1 MFARRPS
8 VSIAGLV
15 AATVI
20 VGVTAGAVPSASAA
34 APVSQATGR
43 FLSGAIGSTSL
54 DKLAALNGE
63 SAVNTG
69 GAAVT
74 KQHSLSAS
82 LLGQQL
88 LNLPNGVQLPGGGVL
103 TLGAVNQYAQANS
116 DGSSHGASGAITNSG
131 AIGVGNGGAPQSNA
145 MLRLGDLPS
154 IPGINT
160 GSVPSFAHLTASIGA
175 LAATADQSKGSH
187 GAQVGHYE
195 IATLKLSVDSPL
207 LASTIKTL
215 TSQLTGQ
222 LDQLTGAGLTVPALG
237 TVGSCNAAS
246 LAKALAAF
254 GDMSFGGG
262 AITGS
267 LTGGNLTVDVGR
279 LLNALLHLD
288 LNNLPPNTHL
298 FEYLAKALPQAL
310 GSGLTQLQGTLT
322 SVFDKLTN
330 LTDNAC
336 AAPVKTLVD
345 PVSKLGKA
353 ALGML
358 TKPLSS
364 ALGTGTTALTPLF
377 VGLAKQL
384 EQLIDPIVNVQE
396 HNGGT
401 FTERA
406 LQLNLVGDPAARI
419 NLASASVGPSQL
431 AAVAPPSHPAPPTH
445 SPAAPAPKH
454 LASTGASVVLTKIA
468 LFGLLGVC
476 LGTALFGATIG
487 VRRRLRGRTS

>member
-1 MFARRPS
+1 MTARRS
-8 VSIAGLV
+8 SKAIAVLAAVGLV
-15 AATVI
+15 ATGMMA
-20 VGVTAGAVPSASAA
+20 PSASAA

-88 LNLPNGVQLPGGGVL
+88 LNLPNGVELPGGGVL
-103 TLGAVNQYAQANS
+103 TLGAVNQYAQANP
-116 DGSSHGASGAITNSG
+116 DGSSHGASGAVTNSG
-131 AIGVGNGGAPQSNA
+131 AVGLGNGGAPQSNA
-145 MLRLGDLPS
+145 TLVLGDVPS
-154 IPGINT
+154 IPGIST
-160 GSVPSFAHLTASIGA
+160 GGIPSFARLTASIGA

-187 GAQVGHYE
+187 GAQIGHYE
-195 IATLKLSVDSPL
+195 IASLKVGVSSPL
-207 LASTIKTL
+207 LAGTIKQL
-215 TSQLTGQ
+215 TGQLTGQ
-222 LDQLTGAGLTVPALG
+222 LDQLTGAGLKVPALG

-246 LAKALAAF
+246 LARALAAF
-254 GDMSFGGG
+254 GDISFGGG

-267 LTGGNLTVDVGR
+267 LTGGNLTVDVAR
-279 LLNALLHLD
+279 LLKAVLNLD

-310 GSGLTQLQGTLT
+310 SNGLTQLQNTL
-322 SVFDKLTN
+322 SDLFDKLTS
-330 LTDNAC
+330 LTNNSC
-336 AAPVKTLVD
+336 AAPLKTIVD
-345 PVSKLGKA
+345 PVSQLGKG
-353 ALGML
+353 ALGL
-358 TKPLSS
+358 LIKPLSS

-419 NLASASVGPSQL
+419 NIASASVGPSQGL
-431 AAVAPPSHPAPPTH
+431 AVAPPSHPAPPTH

-487 VRRRLRGRTS
+487 VRRRLRGRA

>member
-1 MFARRPS
+1 MPARRPS
-8 VSIAGLV
+8 TAVAVLMGATVLV
-15 AATVI
+15 AA
-20 VGVTAGAVPSASAA
+20 AVVAAPGASAA

-43 FLSGAIGSTSL
+43 FLSGAIGNTSL

-63 SAVNTG
+63 SALNFG

-88 LNLPNGVQLPGGGVL
+88 LNLPDGVQLPGGGAL
-103 TLGAVNQYAQANS
+103 TLGAVNQYAQANP

-145 MLRLGDLPS
+145 TLVLGDVS
-154 IPGINT
+154 AIPGIST
-160 GSVPSFAHLTASIGA
+160 GGLPSFGKLTASIGA

-187 GAQVGHYE
+187 GAQIGHYE
-195 IATLKLSVDSPL
+195 IAGLKLGVSSPL

-215 TSQLTGQ
+215 TGQLTALVGQ
-222 LDQLTGAGLTVPALG
+222 LGGKNGMEVRQTV
-237 TVGSCNAAS
+237 VGSCDTAALS
-246 LAKALAAF
+246 KTLTSF
-254 GDMSFGGG
+254 GDVSFAGG

-267 LTGGNLTVDVGR
+267 LTDGILTIDVAR
-279 LLNALLHLD
+279 LLTFLGLD

-298 FEYLAKALPQAL
+298 FSYLAKAMPQAL
-310 GSGLTQLQGTLT
+310 TKGLTQLQGTLT
-322 SVFDKLTN
+322 SLFDKLTDLSN
-330 LTDNAC
+330 NPC
-336 AAPVKTLVD
+336 SPVKLPVD
-345 PVSKLGKA
+345 SSLATA
-353 ALGML
+353 ALGTL
-358 TKPLSS
+358 LKPLSS

-396 HNGGT
+396 HNRGT

-431 AAVAPPSHPAPPTH
+431 AAVAPPTHPAAPPH
-445 SPAAPAPKH
+445 SPASPPKH

-476 LGTALFGATIG
+476 LGAALFGATIG
-487 VRRRLRGRTS
+487 VRRRLRAR

>member
-1 MFARRPS
+1 MIARRSS
-8 VSIAGLV
+8 VALAGLAVAGLV
-15 AATVI
+15 AT
-20 VGVTAGAVPSASAA
+20 GVTAPGASAA

-43 FLSGAIGSTSL
+43 FLSGAIGNTSL

-103 TLGAVNQYAQANS
+103 RLGAVNQYAQANP
-116 DGSSHGASGAITNSG
+116 DGSSHGASGAIANSG
-131 AIGVGNGGAPQSNA
+131 AIGIGNGGAPLSNA
-145 MLRLGDLPS
+145 TLVLGDVPS
-154 IPGINT
+154 IPGIDTN
-160 GSVPSFAHLTASIGA
+160 GVPSIGQLTASIGA

-187 GAQVGHYE
+187 GAQIGHYE
-195 IATLKLSVDSPL
+195 IASLKLGVSSPL
-207 LASTIKTL
+207 LASTIK
-215 TSQLTGQ
+215 QLTGQ
-222 LDQLTGAGLTVPALG
+222 LTGLLSQLNGKSGLPVPAMNSV
-237 TVGSCNAAS
+237 VGSCDVGS
-246 LAKALAAF
+246 MSKALSAF
-254 GDMSFGGG
+254 GDFSFGGA

-267 LTGGNLTVDVGR
+267 LTEGSLTIDVAR
-279 LLNALLHLD
+279 LLNAMLNLD

-298 FEYLAKALPQAL
+298 FEYVAKALPQAL
-310 GSGLTQLQGTLT
+310 GKGLSQLQGTL
-322 SVFDKLTN
+322 SGLFDKLAN
-330 LTDNAC
+330 LTNNSCGSVLKSA
-336 AAPVKTLVD
+336 VD
-345 PVSKLGKA
+345 PVSTLGKA
-353 ALGML
+353 ALGIL
-358 TKPLSS
+358 LKPLSS
-364 ALGTGTTALTPLF
+364 ALGTGTTSLTPLF

-396 HNGGT
+396 HSGGT

-431 AAVAPPSHPAPPTH
+431 AAAAPPSHPAPPTH
-445 SPAAPAPKH
+445 SPASPSKH
-454 LASTGASVVLTKIA
+454 LASTGATTVLTKIA

-487 VRRRLRGRTS
+487 VRRRLRGRAG